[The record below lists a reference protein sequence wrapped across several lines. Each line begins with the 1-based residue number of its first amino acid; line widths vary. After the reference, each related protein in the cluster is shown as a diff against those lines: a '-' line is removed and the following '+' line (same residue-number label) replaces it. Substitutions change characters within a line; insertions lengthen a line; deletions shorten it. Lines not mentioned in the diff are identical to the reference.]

1 MQIIRRGRSKRS
13 VAFGRK
19 CGPGAGGSGVCWPPG
34 RRSRTHS
41 SGRRNRRNHIS
52 GSGRSGTYRA
62 AGYRILRFHC
72 RHWRWLRERLRLAW
86 LGVRNPFHL
95 WSFGQRNG
103 SRRRLDDWW
112 RRWFRLRSCRD
123 QFYLCVGLGSLLSG
137 LPAAHEQIPGR
148 YQPEVDGDRD
158 HASYD

>member
-1 MQIIRRGRSKRS
+1 
-13 VAFGRK
+13 
-19 CGPGAGGSGVCWPPG
+19 
-34 RRSRTHS
+34 
-41 SGRRNRRNHIS
+41 
-52 GSGRSGTYRA
+52 
-62 AGYRILRFHC
+62 
-72 RHWRWLRERLRLAW
+72 
-86 LGVRNPFHL
+86 L

-103 SRRRLDDWW
+103 SRRRLDDRW